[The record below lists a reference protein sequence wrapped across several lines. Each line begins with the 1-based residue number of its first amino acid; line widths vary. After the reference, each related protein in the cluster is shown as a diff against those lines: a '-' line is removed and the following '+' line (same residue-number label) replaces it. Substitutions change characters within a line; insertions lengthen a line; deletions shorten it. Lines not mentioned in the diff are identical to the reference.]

1 MKTTTT
7 RQSKRNIAAL
17 LGMLLYFSCLS
28 AQTMQDTIIAHFN
41 LLEKIP
47 KEKLYLH
54 LDKPFYGAGEKIWF
68 KGYLVNAISHQDNS
82 QSNFIITEL
91 INRSDSI
98 VERRKI
104 RRDSLG
110 FHNAFT
116 LPATLP
122 AGDYYLR
129 GYSNWMLNDDPDFFY
144 SRNIKIGNSID
155 NTIVSNIE
163 YQQEDDTHYTAKIR
177 FTSNAQAAFENT
189 TIKFL
194 YIENGK
200 VKNKGKR
207 KTDENG
213 WISIALPDLKP
224 SATRRI
230 EVEFDD
236 PQYIYKRTFYL
247 PVFTNDFDVKFFPEG
262 GALLNIPH
270 QNVAFKVQGA
280 DGFSKE
286 IEGVLFNSKGDT
298 LTNFRSEHNGM
309 GIFTMN
315 PVSGDTYYIMAKVND
330 DSITKRF
337 DLPPIEPKGIAIAM
351 SHYKQEIRYEIQ
363 KTEATEWPQKL
374 FLIAQ
379 TRGKLSILQPVMPE
393 RTFGKMND
401 SLLTEGI
408 THFMLIDH
416 QGNVLSERLIFV
428 PDHKPNQWQITA
440 DKPTYGKREKVS
452 LQIEAK
458 DNNGNPVEGT
468 FSVSI
473 TDRKSIQPDSLAD
486 NILSNLLLTSDLK
499 GYVEDPAYYFL
510 NQDARTLRSIEYLM
524 MTHGWRRHKIENVL
538 RAPSLNI
545 TNYIEKGQTISGR
558 IRGFFGAN
566 VKKGPICVLAP
577 KYNIVATTET
587 DEKGEFIVNTSF
599 RDSTTFLVQAR
610 TKKGFAGV
618 DIEIDKPQY
627 PDPIHKAPYFNGA
640 ATFMEDYLMN
650 TREQYYMEGGMRVY
664 NLKEVTVTAKRERP
678 SSKSIYTSGI
688 NTYTVEEDRL
698 QGYGQ
703 TAFDAAS
710 RLPGVTITNGSEIH
724 IRNNSEQA
732 VIVIDDIVYEDASDI
747 LKDIQVSDMSSIS
760 LVRGTDAI
768 ILGPRA
774 SGGAVVIT
782 LKDPRSLPAKPAQGI
797 ITYTPLGYSE
807 SVEFYHPTYDTP
819 EKKNTGRS
827 DFRSTIYWNPELR
840 LDAEG
845 KATIEYYTPDSTA
858 PEDIIIEGV
867 DKNGKVCRIQQTINR

>member
-1 MKTTTT
+1 MKNTTTL
-7 RQSKRNIAAL
+7 QSKRSITVL
-17 LGMLLYFSCLS
+17 LGVLLYFSSLS
-28 AQTMQDTIIAHFN
+28 AQTMQDAIIANFS
-41 LLEKIP
+41 LMERIP

-68 KGYLVNAISHQDNS
+68 KGYLVNATTHQDNS

-98 VERRKI
+98 VERKKI

-129 GYSNWMLNDDPDFFY
+129 GYSNWMLNEDPDFFF

-155 NTIVSNIE
+155 NTIVSSIE
-163 YQQEDDTHYTAKIR
+163 YQQEDDTHYTAKIK
-177 FTSNAQAAFENT
+177 FTSNVQAVFENT
-189 TIKFL
+189 TIKYL
-194 YIENGK
+194 YLENGK
-200 VKNKGKR
+200 IKNKGKK

-213 WISIALPDLKP
+213 WISISLPDLKSP
-224 SATRRI
+224 AARRI

-236 PQYIYKRTFYL
+236 PQYIYKRTFHL

-262 GALLNIPH
+262 GALLSIPH
-270 QNVAFKVQGA
+270 QNVAFKAQGA

-286 IEGVLFNSKGDT
+286 VEGFLFNSKGDT

-315 PVSGDTYYIMAKVND
+315 PVNNETYYVTVRTN

-337 DLPPIEPKGIAIAM
+337 DLPAIEPKGISIAM

-374 FLIAQ
+374 FLLAH
-379 TRGKLSILQPVMPE
+379 TRGKLAILQPINPK

-401 SLLTEGI
+401 SLFTEGI
-408 THFMLIDH
+408 THFMLIDE
-416 QGNVLSERLIFV
+416 QGNALSERLIFV

-440 DKPTYGKREKVS
+440 DQPTYGKREKVS
-452 LQIEAK
+452 LQIAAK
-458 DNNGNPVEGT
+458 DNEGNPVEGT

-510 NQDARTLRSIEYLM
+510 NQDARTLRSIDYLM
-524 MTHGWRRHKIENVL
+524 MTHGWRRHKMENVL
-538 RAPSLNI
+538 RTPSLNF

-558 IRGFFGAN
+558 IMGFFGAN

-577 KYNIVATTET
+577 KYNIIATTET
-587 DEKGEFIVNTSF
+587 DEKGQFIVNTSF

-618 DIEIDKPQY
+618 DILMDPPQY
-627 PDPIHKAPYFNGA
+627 PVATHKAPYFNGA
-640 ATFMEDYLMN
+640 TTFMEDYLMN
-650 TREQYYMEGGMRVY
+650 TRDQYYMEGGMRVY

-678 SSKSIYTSGI
+678 SSKSIYTGGI

-710 RLPGVTITNGSEIH
+710 RLPSVTITNGSEIH
-724 IRNNSEQA
+724 IRNNSEPA
-732 VIVIDDIVYEDASDI
+732 IIVIDDIVYEDASDI

-760 LVRGTDAI
+760 LLRGADAV

-782 LKDPRSLPAKPAQGI
+782 LKDPRNLPARPAQGI

-819 EKKNTGRS
+819 EKKNAQRS
-827 DFRSTIYWNPELR
+827 DFRSTVYWNPELR

-867 DKNGKVCRIQQTINR
+867 DKNGKVCRILQTINK

>member
-1 MKTTTT
+1 MKNTTTL
-7 RQSKRNIAAL
+7 QSKRSITVL
-17 LGMLLYFSCLS
+17 LGVLLYFSSLS
-28 AQTMQDTIIAHFN
+28 AQTMQDTIIANFS
-41 LLEKIP
+41 LMERIP

-68 KGYLVNAISHQDNS
+68 KGYLVNAITHQDNA

-98 VERRKI
+98 VERKKI

-129 GYSNWMLNDDPDFFY
+129 GYSNWMLNEDPDFFF

-155 NTIVSNIE
+155 NTIVSSIE
-163 YQQEDDTHYTAKIR
+163 YQQEDDTHNTAKIK
-177 FTSNAQAAFENT
+177 FTSNVQAVFENT
-189 TIKFL
+189 TIKYL
-194 YIENGK
+194 YLENGK
-200 VKNKGKR
+200 IKNKGKK

-213 WISIALPDLKP
+213 WISISLPDLKSP
-224 SATRRI
+224 VARRI

-236 PQYIYKRTFYL
+236 PQYIYKRTFHL

-262 GALLNIPH
+262 GALINIPH
-270 QNVAFKVQGA
+270 QNVAFKAQGA

-286 IEGVLFNSKGDT
+286 IEGFLFNSKGDT

-315 PVSGDTYYIMAKVND
+315 PVNNETYYVTVRTN

-337 DLPPIEPKGIAIAM
+337 DLPAIEPKGISIAM

-374 FLIAQ
+374 FLLAH
-379 TRGKLSILQPVMPE
+379 TRGKLAILQPINPK

-401 SLLTEGI
+401 SLFTEGI
-408 THFMLIDH
+408 THFMLIDE
-416 QGNVLSERLIFV
+416 QGNALSERLIFV
-428 PDHKPNQWQITA
+428 PDHKPNQWQITT
-440 DKPTYGKREKVS
+440 DQPTYGKREKVS
-452 LQIEAK
+452 LQIAAK
-458 DNNGNPVEGT
+458 DSEGNPVEGT

-499 GYVEDPAYYFL
+499 GYVEDPAFYFL
-510 NQDARTLRSIEYLM
+510 NQDARTLRSIDYLM
-524 MTHGWRRHKIENVL
+524 MTHGWRRHKMENVL
-538 RAPSLNI
+538 RTPSLNF

-558 IRGFFGAN
+558 IMGFFGAN

-577 KYNIVATTET
+577 KYNIIATTET
-587 DEKGEFIVNTSF
+587 DEKGQFIVNTSF

-618 DIEIDKPQY
+618 DILMDPPQY
-627 PDPIHKAPYFNGA
+627 PVATHKAPYFNGA
-640 ATFMEDYLMN
+640 TTFMEDYLMN
-650 TREQYYMEGGMRVY
+650 TRDQYYMEGGMRVY

-678 SSKSIYTSGI
+678 SSKSIYTGGI

-710 RLPGVTITNGSEIH
+710 RLPSVTITNGSEIH
-724 IRNNSEQA
+724 IRNNSEPA
-732 VIVIDDIVYEDASDI
+732 IIVIDDIVYEDASDI

-760 LVRGTDAI
+760 LLRGADAV

-782 LKDPRSLPAKPAQGI
+782 LKDPRNLPARPAQGI

-819 EKKNTGRS
+819 EKKNAQRS
-827 DFRSTIYWNPELR
+827 DFRSTVYWNPELR

-867 DKNGKVCRIQQTINR
+867 DKNGKVCRILQTINK

>member
-1 MKTTTT
+1 MKNTTTL
-7 RQSKRNIAAL
+7 QSKRSITVL
-17 LGMLLYFSCLS
+17 LGVLLYFSSLS
-28 AQTMQDTIIAHFN
+28 AQTMQDTIIANFS
-41 LLEKIP
+41 LMERIP

-68 KGYLVNAISHQDNS
+68 KGYLVNAITHQDNA

-98 VERRKI
+98 VERKKI

-129 GYSNWMLNDDPDFFY
+129 GYSNWMLNEDPDFFF

-155 NTIVSNIE
+155 NTIVSSIE
-163 YQQEDDTHYTAKIR
+163 YQQEDDTHYTAKIK
-177 FTSNAQAAFENT
+177 FTSNVQAVFENT
-189 TIKFL
+189 TIKYL
-194 YIENGK
+194 YPENGK
-200 VKNKGKR
+200 IKNKGKK

-213 WISIALPDLKP
+213 WISISLPDLKSP
-224 SATRRI
+224 VARRI

-236 PQYIYKRTFYL
+236 PQYIYKRTFHL

-262 GALLNIPH
+262 GALINIPH
-270 QNVAFKVQGA
+270 QNVAFKAQGA

-286 IEGVLFNSKGDT
+286 IEGFLFNSKGDT

-315 PVSGDTYYIMAKVND
+315 PVNNETYYVTVRTN

-337 DLPPIEPKGIAIAM
+337 DLPAIEPKGISIAM

-374 FLIAQ
+374 FLLAH
-379 TRGKLSILQPVMPE
+379 TRGKLAILQPINPK

-401 SLLTEGI
+401 SLFTEGI
-408 THFMLIDH
+408 THFMLIDE
-416 QGNVLSERLIFV
+416 QGNALSERLIFV
-428 PDHKPNQWQITA
+428 PDHKPNQWQITT
-440 DKPTYGKREKVS
+440 DQPTYGKREKVS
-452 LQIEAK
+452 LQIAAK
-458 DNNGNPVEGT
+458 DSEGNPVEGT

-499 GYVEDPAYYFL
+499 GYVEDPAFYFL
-510 NQDARTLRSIEYLM
+510 NQDARTLRSIDYLM
-524 MTHGWRRHKIENVL
+524 MTHGWRRHKMENVL
-538 RAPSLNI
+538 RTPSLNF

-558 IRGFFGAN
+558 IMGFFGAN

-577 KYNIVATTET
+577 KYNIIATTET
-587 DEKGEFIVNTSF
+587 DEKGQFIVNTSF

-618 DIEIDKPQY
+618 DILMDPPQY
-627 PDPIHKAPYFNGA
+627 PVATHKAPYFNGA
-640 ATFMEDYLMN
+640 TTFMEDYLMN
-650 TREQYYMEGGMRVY
+650 TRDQYYMEGGMRVY

-678 SSKSIYTSGI
+678 SSKSIYTGGI

-710 RLPGVTITNGSEIH
+710 RLPSVTITNGSEIH
-724 IRNNSEQA
+724 IRNNSEPA
-732 VIVIDDIVYEDASDI
+732 IIVIDDIVYEDASDI

-760 LVRGTDAI
+760 LLRGADAV

-782 LKDPRSLPAKPAQGI
+782 LKDPRNLPARPAQGI

-819 EKKNTGRS
+819 EKKNAQRS
-827 DFRSTIYWNPELR
+827 DFRSTVYWNPELR

-867 DKNGKVCRIQQTINR
+867 DKNGKVCRILQTINK

>member
-1 MKTTTT
+1 MKNTTTL
-7 RQSKRNIAAL
+7 QSKRSITVL
-17 LGMLLYFSCLS
+17 LGVLLYFSSLS
-28 AQTMQDTIIAHFN
+28 AQTMQDTIIANFS
-41 LLEKIP
+41 LMERIP

-68 KGYLVNAISHQDNS
+68 KGYLVNAITHQDNA

-98 VERRKI
+98 VERKKI

-129 GYSNWMLNDDPDFFY
+129 GYSNWMLNEDPDFFF

-155 NTIVSNIE
+155 NTIVSSIE
-163 YQQEDDTHYTAKIR
+163 YQQEDDTHYTAKIK
-177 FTSNAQAAFENT
+177 FTSNVQAVFENT
-189 TIKFL
+189 TIKYL
-194 YIENGK
+194 YLENGK
-200 VKNKGKR
+200 IKNKGKK

-213 WISIALPDLKP
+213 WISISLPDLKSP
-224 SATRRI
+224 VARRI

-236 PQYIYKRTFYL
+236 PQYIYKRTFHL

-262 GALLNIPH
+262 GALINIPH
-270 QNVAFKVQGA
+270 QNVAFKAQGA

-286 IEGVLFNSKGDT
+286 IEGFLFNSKGDT

-315 PVSGDTYYIMAKVND
+315 PVNNETYYVTVRTN

-337 DLPPIEPKGIAIAM
+337 DLPAIEPKGISIAM

-374 FLIAQ
+374 FLLAH
-379 TRGKLSILQPVMPE
+379 TRGKLAILQPINPK

-401 SLLTEGI
+401 SLFTEGI
-408 THFMLIDH
+408 THFMLIDE
-416 QGNVLSERLIFV
+416 QGNALSERLIFV
-428 PDHKPNQWQITA
+428 PDHKPNQWQITT
-440 DKPTYGKREKVS
+440 DQPTYGKREKVS
-452 LQIEAK
+452 LQIAAK
-458 DNNGNPVEGT
+458 DSEGNPVEGT

-499 GYVEDPAYYFL
+499 GYVEDPAFYFL
-510 NQDARTLRSIEYLM
+510 NQDARTLRSIDYLM
-524 MTHGWRRHKIENVL
+524 MTHGWRRHKMENVL
-538 RAPSLNI
+538 RTPSLNF

-558 IRGFFGAN
+558 IMGFFGAN

-577 KYNIVATTET
+577 KYNIIATTET
-587 DEKGEFIVNTSF
+587 DEKGQFIVNTSF

-618 DIEIDKPQY
+618 DILMDPPQY
-627 PDPIHKAPYFNGA
+627 PVATHKAPYFNGA
-640 ATFMEDYLMN
+640 TTFMEDYLMN
-650 TREQYYMEGGMRVY
+650 TRDQYYMEGGMRVY

-678 SSKSIYTSGI
+678 SSKSIYTGGI

-710 RLPGVTITNGSEIH
+710 RLPSVTITNGSEIH
-724 IRNNSEQA
+724 IRNNSEPA
-732 VIVIDDIVYEDASDI
+732 IIVIDDIVYEDASDI

-760 LVRGTDAI
+760 LLRGADAV

-782 LKDPRSLPAKPAQGI
+782 LKDPRNLPARPALGI

-807 SVEFYHPTYDTP
+807 SVEFYHPTYDIP
-819 EKKNTGRS
+819 EKKNAQRS
-827 DFRSTIYWNPELR
+827 DFRSTVYWNPELR

-867 DKNGKVCRIQQTINR
+867 DKNGKVCRILQTINK

>member
-1 MKTTTT
+1 MKNTTTL
-7 RQSKRNIAAL
+7 QSKRSITVL
-17 LGMLLYFSCLS
+17 LGVLLYFSSLS
-28 AQTMQDTIIAHFN
+28 AQTMQDTIIANFS
-41 LLEKIP
+41 LMERIP

-68 KGYLVNAISHQDNS
+68 KGYLVNATTHQDNS

-98 VERRKI
+98 VERKKI

-129 GYSNWMLNDDPDFFY
+129 GYSNWMLNEDPDFFF

-155 NTIVSNIE
+155 NTIVSSIE
-163 YQQEDDTHYTAKIR
+163 YQQEDDTHYTAKIK
-177 FTSNAQAAFENT
+177 FTSNVQAVFENT
-189 TIKFL
+189 TIKYL
-194 YIENGK
+194 YLENGK
-200 VKNKGKR
+200 IKNKGKK

-213 WISIALPDLKP
+213 WISISLPDLKSP
-224 SATRRI
+224 AARRI

-262 GALLNIPH
+262 GALLSIPH
-270 QNVAFKVQGA
+270 QNVAFKAQGA

-286 IEGVLFNSKGDT
+286 VEGFLFNSKGDT

-315 PVSGDTYYIMAKVND
+315 PVDNETYYVTVRTN

-337 DLPPIEPKGIAIAM
+337 DLPAIEPKGISIAM

-374 FLIAQ
+374 FLLAH
-379 TRGKLSILQPVMPE
+379 TRGKLAILQPINPK

-401 SLLTEGI
+401 SLFTEGI
-408 THFMLIDH
+408 THFMLIDE
-416 QGNVLSERLIFV
+416 QGNALSERLIFV

-440 DKPTYGKREKVS
+440 DQPTYGKREKVS
-452 LQIEAK
+452 LQIAAK
-458 DNNGNPVEGT
+458 DNEGNPVEGT

-510 NQDARTLRSIEYLM
+510 NQDARTLRSIDYLM
-524 MTHGWRRHKIENVL
+524 MTHGWRRHKMENVL
-538 RAPSLNI
+538 RTPSLNF

-558 IRGFFGAN
+558 IMGFFGAN

-577 KYNIVATTET
+577 KYNIIATTET
-587 DEKGEFIVNTSF
+587 DEKGQFIVNTSF

-618 DIEIDKPQY
+618 DILMDPPQY
-627 PDPIHKAPYFNGA
+627 PVATHKAPYFNGA

-650 TREQYYMEGGMRVY
+650 TRDQYYMEGGMRVY

-678 SSKSIYTSGI
+678 SSKSIYTGGI

-710 RLPGVTITNGSEIH
+710 RLPSVTITNGSEIH
-724 IRNNSEQA
+724 IRNNSEPA
-732 VIVIDDIVYEDASDI
+732 IIVIDDIVYEDASDI

-760 LVRGTDAI
+760 LLRGADAV

-782 LKDPRSLPAKPAQGI
+782 LKDPRNLPARPAQGI

-819 EKKNTGRS
+819 EKKNAQRS
-827 DFRSTIYWNPELR
+827 DFRSTVYWNPELR

-867 DKNGKVCRIQQTINR
+867 DKNGKVCRILQTINK

>member
-1 MKTTTT
+1 MKNTTTL
-7 RQSKRNIAAL
+7 QSKRSITVL
-17 LGMLLYFSCLS
+17 LGVLLYFSSLS
-28 AQTMQDTIIAHFN
+28 AQTMQDTIIANFS
-41 LLEKIP
+41 LMERIP

-68 KGYLVNAISHQDNS
+68 KGYLVNAITHQDNA

-98 VERRKI
+98 VERKKI

-129 GYSNWMLNDDPDFFY
+129 GYSNWMLNEDPDFFF

-155 NTIVSNIE
+155 NTIVSSIE
-163 YQQEDDTHYTAKIR
+163 YQQEDDTHYTAKIK
-177 FTSNAQAAFENT
+177 FTSNVQAVFENT
-189 TIKFL
+189 TIKYL
-194 YIENGK
+194 YLENGK
-200 VKNKGKR
+200 IKNKGKK

-213 WISIALPDLKP
+213 WISISLPDLKSP
-224 SATRRI
+224 VARRI

-236 PQYIYKRTFYL
+236 PQYIYKRTFHL

-262 GALLNIPH
+262 GALINIPH
-270 QNVAFKVQGA
+270 QNVAFKAQGA

-286 IEGVLFNSKGDT
+286 IEGFLFNSKGDT

-315 PVSGDTYYIMAKVND
+315 PVNNETYYVTVRTN

-337 DLPPIEPKGIAIAM
+337 DLPAIEPKGISIAM

-374 FLIAQ
+374 FLLAH
-379 TRGKLSILQPVMPE
+379 TRGKLAILQPINPK

-401 SLLTEGI
+401 SLFTEGI
-408 THFMLIDH
+408 THFMLIDE
-416 QGNVLSERLIFV
+416 QGNALSERLIFV
-428 PDHKPNQWQITA
+428 PDHKPNQWQITT
-440 DKPTYGKREKVS
+440 DQPTYGKREKVS
-452 LQIEAK
+452 LQIAAK
-458 DNNGNPVEGT
+458 DSEGNPVEGT

-499 GYVEDPAYYFL
+499 GYVEDPAFYFL
-510 NQDARTLRSIEYLM
+510 NQDARTLRSIDYLM
-524 MTHGWRRHKIENVL
+524 MTHGWRRHKMENVL
-538 RAPSLNI
+538 RTPSLNF
-545 TNYIEKGQTISGR
+545 TNYIEKGQTISVR
-558 IRGFFGAN
+558 IMGFFGAN

-577 KYNIVATTET
+577 KYNIIATTET
-587 DEKGEFIVNTSF
+587 DEKGQFIVNTSF

-618 DIEIDKPQY
+618 DILMDPPQY
-627 PDPIHKAPYFNGA
+627 PVATHKAPYFNGA
-640 ATFMEDYLMN
+640 TTFMEDYLMN
-650 TREQYYMEGGMRVY
+650 TRDQYYMEGGMRVY

-678 SSKSIYTSGI
+678 SSKSIYTGGI

-710 RLPGVTITNGSEIH
+710 RLPSVTITNGSEIH
-724 IRNNSEQA
+724 IRNNSEPA
-732 VIVIDDIVYEDASDI
+732 IIVIDDIVYEDASDI

-760 LVRGTDAI
+760 LLRGADAV

-782 LKDPRSLPAKPAQGI
+782 LKDPRNLPARPAQGI

-819 EKKNTGRS
+819 EKKNAQRS
-827 DFRSTIYWNPELR
+827 DFRSTVYWNPELR

-867 DKNGKVCRIQQTINR
+867 DKNGKVCRILQTINK

>member
-1 MKTTTT
+1 MKNTTTL
-7 RQSKRNIAAL
+7 QSKRSITVL
-17 LGMLLYFSCLS
+17 LGVLLYFSSLS
-28 AQTMQDTIIAHFN
+28 AQTMQDTIIANFS
-41 LLEKIP
+41 LMERIP

-68 KGYLVNAISHQDNS
+68 KGYLVNATTHQDNS

-98 VERRKI
+98 VERKKI

-129 GYSNWMLNDDPDFFY
+129 GYSNWMLNEDPDFFF

-155 NTIVSNIE
+155 NTIVSSIE
-163 YQQEDDTHYTAKIR
+163 YQQEDDTHYTAKIK
-177 FTSNAQAAFENT
+177 FTSNVQAVFENT
-189 TIKFL
+189 TIKYL
-194 YIENGK
+194 YLENGK
-200 VKNKGKR
+200 IKNKGKK

-213 WISIALPDLKP
+213 WISISLPDLKSP
-224 SATRRI
+224 AARRI

-236 PQYIYKRTFYL
+236 PQYIYKRTFHL

-262 GALLNIPH
+262 GALLSIPH
-270 QNVAFKVQGA
+270 QNVAFKAQGA

-286 IEGVLFNSKGDT
+286 VEGFLFNSKGDT

-315 PVSGDTYYIMAKVND
+315 PVNNETYYVTVRTN

-337 DLPPIEPKGIAIAM
+337 DLPAIEPKGLSIAM

-374 FLIAQ
+374 FLLAH
-379 TRGKLSILQPVMPE
+379 TRGKLAILQPINPK

-401 SLLTEGI
+401 SLFTEGI
-408 THFMLIDH
+408 THFMLIDE
-416 QGNVLSERLIFV
+416 QGNALSERLIFV
-428 PDHKPNQWQITA
+428 PDHKPNQWQITT
-440 DKPTYGKREKVS
+440 DQPTYGKREKVS
-452 LQIEAK
+452 LQIAAK
-458 DNNGNPVEGT
+458 DSEGNPVEGT

-510 NQDARTLRSIEYLM
+510 NQDARTLRSIDYLM
-524 MTHGWRRHKIENVL
+524 MTHGWRRHKMENVL
-538 RAPSLNI
+538 RTPSLNF

-558 IRGFFGAN
+558 IMGFFGAN

-577 KYNIVATTET
+577 KYNIIATTET
-587 DEKGEFIVNTSF
+587 DEKGQFIVNTSF

-618 DIEIDKPQY
+618 DILMDPPQY
-627 PDPIHKAPYFNGA
+627 PVATHKAPYFNGA
-640 ATFMEDYLMN
+640 TTFMEDYLMN
-650 TREQYYMEGGMRVY
+650 TRDQYYMEGGMRVY
-664 NLKEVTVTAKRERP
+664 NLKEITVTAKRERP
-678 SSKSIYTSGI
+678 SSKSIYTGGI

-710 RLPGVTITNGSEIH
+710 RLPSVTITNGSEIH
-724 IRNNSEQA
+724 IRNNSEPA
-732 VIVIDDIVYEDASDI
+732 IIVIDDIVYEDASDI

-760 LVRGTDAI
+760 LLRGADAV

-782 LKDPRSLPAKPAQGI
+782 LKDPRNLPARPAQGI

-819 EKKNTGRS
+819 EKKNAQRS
-827 DFRSTIYWNPELR
+827 DFRSTVYWNPELR

-867 DKNGKVCRIQQTINR
+867 DKNGKVCRILQTINK

>member
-1 MKTTTT
+1 MKNTTTL
-7 RQSKRNIAAL
+7 QSKRSITVL
-17 LGMLLYFSCLS
+17 LGVLLYFSSLS
-28 AQTMQDTIIAHFN
+28 AQTMQDTIIANFS
-41 LLEKIP
+41 LMERIP

-68 KGYLVNAISHQDNS
+68 KGYLVNATTHQDNS

-98 VERRKI
+98 VERKKI

-129 GYSNWMLNDDPDFFY
+129 GYSNWMLNEDPDFFF

-155 NTIVSNIE
+155 NTIVSSIE
-163 YQQEDDTHYTAKIR
+163 YQQEDDTHYTAKIK
-177 FTSNAQAAFENT
+177 FTSNVQAVFENT
-189 TIKFL
+189 TIKYL
-194 YIENGK
+194 YLENGK
-200 VKNKGKR
+200 IKNKGKK

-213 WISIALPDLKP
+213 WISISLPDLKSP
-224 SATRRI
+224 AARRI

-236 PQYIYKRTFYL
+236 PQYIYKRTFHL

-262 GALLNIPH
+262 GALLSIPH
-270 QNVAFKVQGA
+270 QNVAFKAQGA

-286 IEGVLFNSKGDT
+286 VEGFLFNSKGDT

-315 PVSGDTYYIMAKVND
+315 PVNNETYYVTVRTN

-337 DLPPIEPKGIAIAM
+337 DLPAIEPKGISIAM

-374 FLIAQ
+374 FLLAH
-379 TRGKLSILQPVMPE
+379 TRGKLAILQPINPK

-401 SLLTEGI
+401 SLFTEGI
-408 THFMLIDH
+408 THFMLIDE
-416 QGNVLSERLIFV
+416 QGNALSERLIFV

-440 DKPTYGKREKVS
+440 DQPTYGKREKVS
-452 LQIEAK
+452 LQIAAK
-458 DNNGNPVEGT
+458 DNEGNPVEGT

-510 NQDARTLRSIEYLM
+510 NQDARTLRSIDYLM
-524 MTHGWRRHKIENVL
+524 MTHGWRRHKMENVL
-538 RAPSLNI
+538 RTPSLNF

-558 IRGFFGAN
+558 IMGFFGAN

-577 KYNIVATTET
+577 KYNIIATTET
-587 DEKGEFIVNTSF
+587 DEKGQFIVNTSF

-618 DIEIDKPQY
+618 DILMDPPQY
-627 PDPIHKAPYFNGA
+627 PVATHKAPYFNGA
-640 ATFMEDYLMN
+640 TTFMEDYLMN
-650 TREQYYMEGGMRVY
+650 TRDQYYMKGGMRVY

-678 SSKSIYTSGI
+678 SSKSIYTGGI

-710 RLPGVTITNGSEIH
+710 RLPSVTITNGSEIH
-724 IRNNSEQA
+724 IRNNSEPA
-732 VIVIDDIVYEDASDI
+732 IIVIDDIVYEDASDI

-760 LVRGTDAI
+760 LLRGADAV

-782 LKDPRSLPAKPAQGI
+782 LKDPRNLPARPAQGI

-819 EKKNTGRS
+819 EKKNAQRS
-827 DFRSTIYWNPELR
+827 DFRSTVYWNPELR

-867 DKNGKVCRIQQTINR
+867 DKNGKVCRILQTINK

>member
-1 MKTTTT
+1 ME
-7 RQSKRNIAAL
+7 R
-17 LGMLLYFSCLS
+17 
-28 AQTMQDTIIAHFN
+28 
-41 LLEKIP
+41 IP

-68 KGYLVNAISHQDNS
+68 KGYLVNAITHQNNA

-98 VERRKI
+98 VERKKI

-129 GYSNWMLNDDPDFFY
+129 GYSNWMLNEDPDFFF

-155 NTIVSNIE
+155 NTIVSSIE
-163 YQQEDDTHYTAKIR
+163 YQQEDDTHYTAKIK
-177 FTSNAQAAFENT
+177 FTSNVQAVFENT
-189 TIKFL
+189 TIKYL
-194 YIENGK
+194 YLENGK
-200 VKNKGKR
+200 IKNKGKK

-213 WISIALPDLKP
+213 WISISLPDLKSP
-224 SATRRI
+224 VARRI

-236 PQYIYKRTFYL
+236 PQYIYKRTFHL
-247 PVFTNDFDVKFFPEG
+247 PMFTNDFDVKFFPEG
-262 GALLNIPH
+262 GALINIPH
-270 QNVAFKVQGA
+270 QNVAFKAQGA

-286 IEGVLFNSKGDT
+286 IEGFLFNSKGDT

-315 PVSGDTYYIMAKVND
+315 PVNNETYYVTVRTN

-337 DLPPIEPKGIAIAM
+337 DLPAIEPKGISIAM

-374 FLIAQ
+374 FLLAH
-379 TRGKLSILQPVMPE
+379 TRGKLAILQPINPK

-401 SLLTEGI
+401 SLFTEGI
-408 THFMLIDH
+408 THFMLIDE
-416 QGNVLSERLIFV
+416 QGNALSERLIFV
-428 PDHKPNQWQITA
+428 PDHKPNQWQITT
-440 DKPTYGKREKVS
+440 DQPTYGKREKVS
-452 LQIEAK
+452 LQIAAK
-458 DNNGNPVEGT
+458 DSEGNPVEGT

-499 GYVEDPAYYFL
+499 GYVEDPAFYFL
-510 NQDARTLRSIEYLM
+510 NQDARTLRSIDYLM
-524 MTHGWRRHKIENVL
+524 MTHGWRRHKMENVL
-538 RAPSLNI
+538 RTPSLNF

-558 IRGFFGAN
+558 IMGFFGAN

-577 KYNIVATTET
+577 KYNIIATTET
-587 DEKGEFIVNTSF
+587 DEKGQFIVNTSF

-618 DIEIDKPQY
+618 DILMDPPQY
-627 PDPIHKAPYFNGA
+627 PVATHKAPYFNGA
-640 ATFMEDYLMN
+640 TTFMEDYLMN
-650 TREQYYMEGGMRVY
+650 TRDQYYMEGGMRVY

-678 SSKSIYTSGI
+678 SSKSIYTGGI

-710 RLPGVTITNGSEIH
+710 RLPSVTITNGSEIH
-724 IRNNSEQA
+724 IRNNSEPA
-732 VIVIDDIVYEDASDI
+732 IIVIDDIVYEDASDI

-760 LVRGTDAI
+760 LLRGADAV

-782 LKDPRSLPAKPAQGI
+782 LKDPRNLPARPAQGI

-819 EKKNTGRS
+819 EKKNAQRS
-827 DFRSTIYWNPELR
+827 DFRSTVYWNPELR

-867 DKNGKVCRIQQTINR
+867 DKNGKVCRILQTINK

>member
-1 MKTTTT
+1 MKNTTTL
-7 RQSKRNIAAL
+7 QSKRSITVL
-17 LGMLLYFSCLS
+17 LGVLLYFSSLS
-28 AQTMQDTIIAHFN
+28 AQTMQDTIIANFS
-41 LLEKIP
+41 LMERIP

-68 KGYLVNAISHQDNS
+68 KGYLVNAITHQDNA

-98 VERRKI
+98 VERKKI

-116 LPATLP
+116 LPDTLP

-129 GYSNWMLNDDPDFFY
+129 GYSNWMLNEDPDFFF

-155 NTIVSNIE
+155 NTIVSSIE
-163 YQQEDDTHYTAKIR
+163 YQQEDDTHYTAKIK
-177 FTSNAQAAFENT
+177 FTSNVQAVFENT
-189 TIKFL
+189 TIKYL
-194 YIENGK
+194 YLENGK
-200 VKNKGKR
+200 IKNKGKK

-213 WISIALPDLKP
+213 WISISLPDLKSP
-224 SATRRI
+224 VARRI

-236 PQYIYKRTFYL
+236 PQYIYKRTFHL

-262 GALLNIPH
+262 GALINIPH
-270 QNVAFKVQGA
+270 QNVAFKAQGA

-286 IEGVLFNSKGDT
+286 IEGFLFNSKGDT

-315 PVSGDTYYIMAKVND
+315 PVNNETYYVTVRTN

-337 DLPPIEPKGIAIAM
+337 DLPAIEPKGISIAM

-374 FLIAQ
+374 FLLAH
-379 TRGKLSILQPVMPE
+379 TRGKLAILQPINPK

-401 SLLTEGI
+401 SLFTEGI
-408 THFMLIDH
+408 THFMLIDE
-416 QGNVLSERLIFV
+416 QGNALSERLIFV
-428 PDHKPNQWQITA
+428 PDHKPNQWQITT
-440 DKPTYGKREKVS
+440 DQPTYGKREKVS
-452 LQIEAK
+452 LQIAAK
-458 DNNGNPVEGT
+458 DSEGNPVEGT

-499 GYVEDPAYYFL
+499 GYVEDPAFYFL
-510 NQDARTLRSIEYLM
+510 NQDARTLRSIDYLM
-524 MTHGWRRHKIENVL
+524 MTHGWRRHKMENVL
-538 RAPSLNI
+538 RTPSLNF

-558 IRGFFGAN
+558 IMGFFGAN

-577 KYNIVATTET
+577 KYNIIATTET
-587 DEKGEFIVNTSF
+587 DEKGQFIVNTSF

-618 DIEIDKPQY
+618 DILMDPPQY
-627 PDPIHKAPYFNGA
+627 PVATHKAPYFNGA
-640 ATFMEDYLMN
+640 TTFMEDYLMN
-650 TREQYYMEGGMRVY
+650 TRDQYYMEGGMRVY

-678 SSKSIYTSGI
+678 SSKSIYTGGI

-710 RLPGVTITNGSEIH
+710 RLPSVTITNGSEIH
-724 IRNNSEQA
+724 IRNNSEPA
-732 VIVIDDIVYEDASDI
+732 IIVIDDIVYEDASDI

-760 LVRGTDAI
+760 LLRGADAV

-782 LKDPRSLPAKPAQGI
+782 LKDPRNLPARPAQGI

-819 EKKNTGRS
+819 EKKNAQRS
-827 DFRSTIYWNPELR
+827 DFRSTVYWNPELR

-867 DKNGKVCRIQQTINR
+867 NKNGKVCRILQTINK

>member
-1 MKTTTT
+1 MKNTTTL
-7 RQSKRNIAAL
+7 QSKRSITVL
-17 LGMLLYFSCLS
+17 LGVLLYFSSLS
-28 AQTMQDTIIAHFN
+28 AQTMQDTIIANFS
-41 LLEKIP
+41 LMERIP

-68 KGYLVNAISHQDNS
+68 KGYLVNAITHQNNA

-98 VERRKI
+98 VERKKI

-129 GYSNWMLNDDPDFFY
+129 GYSNWMLNEDPDFFF

-155 NTIVSNIE
+155 NTIVSSIE
-163 YQQEDDTHYTAKIR
+163 YQQEDDTHYTAKIK
-177 FTSNAQAAFENT
+177 FTSNVQAVFENT
-189 TIKFL
+189 TIKYL
-194 YIENGK
+194 YLENGK
-200 VKNKGKR
+200 IKNKGKK

-213 WISIALPDLKP
+213 WISISLPDLKSP
-224 SATRRI
+224 VARRI

-236 PQYIYKRTFYL
+236 PQYIYKRTFHL

-262 GALLNIPH
+262 GALINIPH
-270 QNVAFKVQGA
+270 QNVAFKAQGA

-286 IEGVLFNSKGDT
+286 IEGFLFNSKGDT

-315 PVSGDTYYIMAKVND
+315 PVNNETYYVTVRTN

-337 DLPPIEPKGIAIAM
+337 DLPAIEPKGISIAM

-374 FLIAQ
+374 FLLAH
-379 TRGKLSILQPVMPE
+379 TRGKLAILQPINPK

-401 SLLTEGI
+401 SLFTEGI
-408 THFMLIDH
+408 THFMLIDE
-416 QGNVLSERLIFV
+416 QGNALSERLIFV

-440 DKPTYGKREKVS
+440 DQPTYGKREKVS
-452 LQIEAK
+452 LQIAAK
-458 DNNGNPVEGT
+458 DNEGNPVEGT

-510 NQDARTLRSIEYLM
+510 NQDARTLRSIDYLM
-524 MTHGWRRHKIENVL
+524 MTHGWRRHKMENVL
-538 RAPSLNI
+538 RTPSLNF

-558 IRGFFGAN
+558 IMGFFGAN

-577 KYNIVATTET
+577 KYNIIATTET
-587 DEKGEFIVNTSF
+587 DEKGQFIVNTSF

-618 DIEIDKPQY
+618 DILMDPPQY
-627 PDPIHKAPYFNGA
+627 PVATHKAPYFNGA

-650 TREQYYMEGGMRVY
+650 TRDQYYMEGGMRVY

-678 SSKSIYTSGI
+678 SSKSIYTGGI

-710 RLPGVTITNGSEIH
+710 RLPSVTITNGSEIH
-724 IRNNSEQA
+724 IRNNSEPA
-732 VIVIDDIVYEDASDI
+732 IIVIDDIVYEDASDI

-760 LVRGTDAI
+760 LLRGADAV

-782 LKDPRSLPAKPAQGI
+782 LKDPRNLPARPAQGI

-819 EKKNTGRS
+819 EKKNAQRS
-827 DFRSTIYWNPELR
+827 DFRSTVYWNPELR

-867 DKNGKVCRIQQTINR
+867 DKNGKVCRILQTINK

>member
-1 MKTTTT
+1 MKNTTTL
-7 RQSKRNIAAL
+7 QSKRSITVL
-17 LGMLLYFSCLS
+17 LGVLLYFSSLS
-28 AQTMQDTIIAHFN
+28 AQTMQDTIIANFS
-41 LLEKIP
+41 LMERIP

-68 KGYLVNAISHQDNS
+68 KGYLVNAITHQDNA

-98 VERRKI
+98 VERKKI

-129 GYSNWMLNDDPDFFY
+129 GYSNWMLNEDPDFFF

-155 NTIVSNIE
+155 NTIVSSIE
-163 YQQEDDTHYTAKIR
+163 YQQEDDTHYTAKIK
-177 FTSNAQAAFENT
+177 FTSNVQAVFENT
-189 TIKFL
+189 TIKYL
-194 YIENGK
+194 YLENGK
-200 VKNKGKR
+200 IKNKGKK

-213 WISIALPDLKP
+213 WISISLPDLKSP
-224 SATRRI
+224 VARRI

-236 PQYIYKRTFYL
+236 PQYIYKRTFHL

-262 GALLNIPH
+262 GALINIPH
-270 QNVAFKVQGA
+270 QNVAFKAQGA

-286 IEGVLFNSKGDT
+286 IEGFLFNSKGDT

-315 PVSGDTYYIMAKVND
+315 PVDNETYYVTARTN

-337 DLPPIEPKGIAIAM
+337 DLPAIEPKGISIAM

-374 FLIAQ
+374 FLLAH
-379 TRGKLSILQPVMPE
+379 TRGKLAILQPINPK

-401 SLLTEGI
+401 SLFTEGI
-408 THFMLIDH
+408 THFMLIDE
-416 QGNVLSERLIFV
+416 QGNALSERLIFV
-428 PDHKPNQWQITA
+428 PDHKPNQWQITT
-440 DKPTYGKREKVS
+440 DQPTYGKREKVS
-452 LQIEAK
+452 LQIAAK
-458 DNNGNPVEGT
+458 DSEGNPVEGT

-499 GYVEDPAYYFL
+499 GYVEDPAFYFL
-510 NQDARTLRSIEYLM
+510 NQDARTLRSIDYLM
-524 MTHGWRRHKIENVL
+524 MTHGWRRHKMENVL
-538 RAPSLNI
+538 RTPSLNF

-558 IRGFFGAN
+558 IMGFFGAN

-577 KYNIVATTET
+577 KYNIIATTET
-587 DEKGEFIVNTSF
+587 DEKGQFIVNTSF

-618 DIEIDKPQY
+618 DILMDPPQY
-627 PDPIHKAPYFNGA
+627 PVATHKAPYFNGA
-640 ATFMEDYLMN
+640 TTFMEDYLMN
-650 TREQYYMEGGMRVY
+650 TRDQYYMEGGMRVY

-678 SSKSIYTSGI
+678 SSKSIYTGGI

-710 RLPGVTITNGSEIH
+710 RLPSVTITNGSEIH
-724 IRNNSEQA
+724 IRNNSEPA
-732 VIVIDDIVYEDASDI
+732 IIVIDDIVYEDASDI

-760 LVRGTDAI
+760 LLRGADAV

-782 LKDPRSLPAKPAQGI
+782 LKDPRNLPARPAQGI

-819 EKKNTGRS
+819 EKKNAQRS
-827 DFRSTIYWNPELR
+827 DFRSTVYWNPELR

-867 DKNGKVCRIQQTINR
+867 DKNGKVCRILQTINK

>member
-1 MKTTTT
+1 MKNTTTL
-7 RQSKRNIAAL
+7 QSKRSITVL
-17 LGMLLYFSCLS
+17 LGVLLYFSSLS
-28 AQTMQDTIIAHFN
+28 AQTMQDTIIANFS
-41 LLEKIP
+41 LMERIP

-68 KGYLVNAISHQDNS
+68 KGYLVNATTHQDNS

-98 VERRKI
+98 VERKKI

-129 GYSNWMLNDDPDFFY
+129 GYSNWMLNEDPDFFF

-155 NTIVSNIE
+155 NTIVSSIE
-163 YQQEDDTHYTAKIR
+163 YQQEDDTHYTAKIK
-177 FTSNAQAAFENT
+177 FTSNVQAVFENT
-189 TIKFL
+189 TIKYL
-194 YIENGK
+194 YLENGK
-200 VKNKGKR
+200 IKNKGKK

-213 WISIALPDLKP
+213 WISISLPDLKSP
-224 SATRRI
+224 VARRI

-236 PQYIYKRTFYL
+236 PQYIYKRTFHL

-262 GALLNIPH
+262 GALINIPH
-270 QNVAFKVQGA
+270 QNVAFKAQGA

-286 IEGVLFNSKGDT
+286 IEGFLFNSKGDT

-315 PVSGDTYYIMAKVND
+315 PVNNETYYVTVRTN

-337 DLPPIEPKGIAIAM
+337 DLPAIEPKGISIAM

-374 FLIAQ
+374 FLLAH
-379 TRGKLSILQPVMPE
+379 TRGKLAILQPINPK

-401 SLLTEGI
+401 SLFTEGI
-408 THFMLIDH
+408 THFMLIDE
-416 QGNVLSERLIFV
+416 QGNALSERLIFV

-440 DKPTYGKREKVS
+440 DQPTYGKREKVS
-452 LQIEAK
+452 LQIAAK
-458 DNNGNPVEGT
+458 DSEGNPVEGT

-499 GYVEDPAYYFL
+499 GYVEDPAFYFL
-510 NQDARTLRSIEYLM
+510 NQDARTLRSIDYLM
-524 MTHGWRRHKIENVL
+524 MTHGWRRHKMENVL
-538 RAPSLNI
+538 RTPSLNF

-558 IRGFFGAN
+558 IMGFFGAN

-577 KYNIVATTET
+577 KYNIIATTET
-587 DEKGEFIVNTSF
+587 DEKGQFIVNTSF

-618 DIEIDKPQY
+618 DILMDPPQY
-627 PDPIHKAPYFNGA
+627 PVATHKAPYFNGA
-640 ATFMEDYLMN
+640 TTFMEDYLMN
-650 TREQYYMEGGMRVY
+650 TRDQYYMEGGMRVY

-678 SSKSIYTSGI
+678 SSKSIYTGGI

-710 RLPGVTITNGSEIH
+710 RLPSVTITNGSEIH
-724 IRNNSEQA
+724 IRNNSEPA
-732 VIVIDDIVYEDASDI
+732 IIVIDDIVYEDASDI

-760 LVRGTDAI
+760 LLRGADAV

-782 LKDPRSLPAKPAQGI
+782 LKDPRNLPARPAQGI

-819 EKKNTGRS
+819 EKKNAQRS
-827 DFRSTIYWNPELR
+827 DFRSTVYWNPELR

-867 DKNGKVCRIQQTINR
+867 DKNGKVCRILQTINK

>member
-1 MKTTTT
+1 MKNTTTP
-7 RQSKRNIAAL
+7 QSKRSITVL
-17 LGMLLYFSCLS
+17 LGVLLYFSSLS
-28 AQTMQDTIIAHFN
+28 AQTMQDTIIANFS
-41 LLEKIP
+41 LMERIP

-68 KGYLVNAISHQDNS
+68 KGYLVNATTHQDNS

-98 VERRKI
+98 VERKKI

-129 GYSNWMLNDDPDFFY
+129 GYSNWMLNEDPDFFF

-155 NTIVSNIE
+155 NTIVSSIE
-163 YQQEDDTHYTAKIR
+163 YQQEDDTHYTAKIK
-177 FTSNAQAAFENT
+177 FTSNVQAVFENT
-189 TIKFL
+189 TIKYL
-194 YIENGK
+194 YLENGK
-200 VKNKGKR
+200 IKNKGKK

-213 WISIALPDLKP
+213 WISISLPDLKSP
-224 SATRRI
+224 AARRI

-236 PQYIYKRTFYL
+236 PQYIYKRTFHL

-262 GALLNIPH
+262 GALLSIPH
-270 QNVAFKVQGA
+270 QNVAFKAQGA

-286 IEGVLFNSKGDT
+286 VEGFLFNSKGDT

-315 PVSGDTYYIMAKVND
+315 PVNNETYYVTVRTN

-337 DLPPIEPKGIAIAM
+337 DLPAIEPKGISIAM

-374 FLIAQ
+374 FLLAH
-379 TRGKLSILQPVMPE
+379 TRGKLAILQPINPK

-401 SLLTEGI
+401 SLFTEGI
-408 THFMLIDH
+408 THFMLIDE
-416 QGNVLSERLIFV
+416 QGNALSERLIFV

-440 DKPTYGKREKVS
+440 DQPTYGKREKVS
-452 LQIEAK
+452 LQIAAK
-458 DNNGNPVEGT
+458 DNEGNPVEGT

-510 NQDARTLRSIEYLM
+510 NQDARTLRSIDYLM
-524 MTHGWRRHKIENVL
+524 MTHGWRRHKMENVL
-538 RAPSLNI
+538 RTPSLNF

-558 IRGFFGAN
+558 IMGFFGAN

-577 KYNIVATTET
+577 KYNIIATTET
-587 DEKGEFIVNTSF
+587 DEKGQFIVNTSF

-618 DIEIDKPQY
+618 DILMDPPQY
-627 PDPIHKAPYFNGA
+627 PVATHKAPYFNGA
-640 ATFMEDYLMN
+640 TTFMEDYLMN
-650 TREQYYMEGGMRVY
+650 TRDQYYMEGGMRVY

-678 SSKSIYTSGI
+678 SSKSIYTGGI

-710 RLPGVTITNGSEIH
+710 RLPSVTITNGSEIH
-724 IRNNSEQA
+724 IRNNSEPA
-732 VIVIDDIVYEDASDI
+732 IIVIDDIVYEDASDI

-760 LVRGTDAI
+760 LLRGADAV

-782 LKDPRSLPAKPAQGI
+782 LKDPRNLPARPAQGI

-819 EKKNTGRS
+819 EKKNAQRS
-827 DFRSTIYWNPELR
+827 DFRSTVYWNPELR

-867 DKNGKVCRIQQTINR
+867 DKNGKVCRILQTINK

>member
-1 MKTTTT
+1 MKNTTTL
-7 RQSKRNIAAL
+7 QSKRSITVL
-17 LGMLLYFSCLS
+17 LGVLLYFSSLS
-28 AQTMQDTIIAHFN
+28 AQTMQDTIIANFS
-41 LLEKIP
+41 LMERIP

-68 KGYLVNAISHQDNS
+68 KGYLVNATTHQDNS

-98 VERRKI
+98 VERKKI

-129 GYSNWMLNDDPDFFY
+129 GYSNWMLNEDPDFFF

-155 NTIVSNIE
+155 NTIVSSIE
-163 YQQEDDTHYTAKIR
+163 YQQEDDTHYTAKIK
-177 FTSNAQAAFENT
+177 FTSNVQAVFENT
-189 TIKFL
+189 TIKYL
-194 YIENGK
+194 YLENGK
-200 VKNKGKR
+200 IKNKGKK

-213 WISIALPDLKP
+213 WISISLPDLKSP
-224 SATRRI
+224 AARRI

-236 PQYIYKRTFYL
+236 PQYIYKRTFHL

-262 GALLNIPH
+262 GALLSIPH
-270 QNVAFKVQGA
+270 QNVAFKAQGA

-286 IEGVLFNSKGDT
+286 VEGFLFNSKGDT

-315 PVSGDTYYIMAKVND
+315 PVNNETYYVTVRTN

-337 DLPPIEPKGIAIAM
+337 DLPAIEPKGISIAM

-374 FLIAQ
+374 FLLAH
-379 TRGKLSILQPVMPE
+379 TRGKLAILQPINPK

-401 SLLTEGI
+401 SLFTEGI
-408 THFMLIDH
+408 THFMLIDE
-416 QGNVLSERLIFV
+416 QGNALSERLIFV

-440 DKPTYGKREKVS
+440 DQPTYGKREKVS
-452 LQIEAK
+452 LQIAAK
-458 DNNGNPVEGT
+458 DNEGNPVEGT

-510 NQDARTLRSIEYLM
+510 NQDARTLRSIDYLM
-524 MTHGWRRHKIENVL
+524 MTHGWRRHKMENVL
-538 RAPSLNI
+538 RTPSLNF

-558 IRGFFGAN
+558 IMGFFGAN

-577 KYNIVATTET
+577 KYNIIATTET
-587 DEKGEFIVNTSF
+587 DEKGKFIVNTSF

-618 DIEIDKPQY
+618 DILMDPPQY
-627 PDPIHKAPYFNGA
+627 PVATHKAPYLNGA

-650 TREQYYMEGGMRVY
+650 TRDQYYMEGGMRVY

-678 SSKSIYTSGI
+678 SSKSIYTGGI

-710 RLPGVTITNGSEIH
+710 RLPSVTITNGSEIH
-724 IRNNSEQA
+724 IRNNSEPA
-732 VIVIDDIVYEDASDI
+732 IIVIDDIVYEDASDI

-760 LVRGTDAI
+760 LLRGADAV

-782 LKDPRSLPAKPAQGI
+782 LKDPRNLPARPAQGI

-807 SVEFYHPTYDTP
+807 SVEFYHPTYEIP
-819 EKKNTGRS
+819 EKKNAQRS
-827 DFRSTIYWNPELR
+827 DFRSTVYWNPELR
-840 LDAEG
+840 LNAEG

-867 DKNGKVCRIQQTINR
+867 DKNGKVCRILQTINK

>member
-1 MKTTTT
+1 MKNTTTL
-7 RQSKRNIAAL
+7 QSKRSITVL
-17 LGMLLYFSCLS
+17 LGVLLYFSSLS
-28 AQTMQDTIIAHFN
+28 AQTMQDTIIANFS
-41 LLEKIP
+41 LMERIP

-68 KGYLVNAISHQDNS
+68 KGYLVNAITHQDNA

-98 VERRKI
+98 VERKKI

-129 GYSNWMLNDDPDFFY
+129 GHSNWMLNEDPDFFF

-155 NTIVSNIE
+155 NTIVSSIE
-163 YQQEDDTHYTAKIR
+163 YQQEDDTHYTAKIK
-177 FTSNAQAAFENT
+177 FTSNVQAVFENT
-189 TIKFL
+189 TIKYL
-194 YIENGK
+194 YLENGK
-200 VKNKGKR
+200 IKNKGKK

-213 WISIALPDLKP
+213 WISISLPDLKSP
-224 SATRRI
+224 VARRI

-236 PQYIYKRTFYL
+236 PQYIYKRTFHL

-262 GALLNIPH
+262 GALINIPH
-270 QNVAFKVQGA
+270 QNVAFKAQGA

-286 IEGVLFNSKGDT
+286 IEGFLFNSKGDT

-315 PVSGDTYYIMAKVND
+315 PVNNETYYVTVRTN

-337 DLPPIEPKGIAIAM
+337 DLPAIEPKGISIAM

-374 FLIAQ
+374 FLLAH
-379 TRGKLSILQPVMPE
+379 TRGKLAILQPINPK

-401 SLLTEGI
+401 SLFTEGI
-408 THFMLIDH
+408 THFMLIDE
-416 QGNVLSERLIFV
+416 QGNALSERLIFV
-428 PDHKPNQWQITA
+428 PDHKPNQWQITT
-440 DKPTYGKREKVS
+440 DQPTYGKREKVS
-452 LQIEAK
+452 LQIAAK
-458 DNNGNPVEGT
+458 DSEGNPVEGT

-499 GYVEDPAYYFL
+499 GYVEDPAFYFL
-510 NQDARTLRSIEYLM
+510 NQDARTLRSIDYLM
-524 MTHGWRRHKIENVL
+524 MTHGWRRHKMENVL
-538 RAPSLNI
+538 RTPSLNF

-558 IRGFFGAN
+558 IMGFFGAN

-577 KYNIVATTET
+577 KYNIIATTET
-587 DEKGEFIVNTSF
+587 DEKGQFIVNTSF

-618 DIEIDKPQY
+618 DILMDPPQY
-627 PDPIHKAPYFNGA
+627 PVATHKAPYFNGA
-640 ATFMEDYLMN
+640 TTFMEDYLMN
-650 TREQYYMEGGMRVY
+650 TRDQYYMEGGMRVY

-678 SSKSIYTSGI
+678 SSKSIYTGGI

-710 RLPGVTITNGSEIH
+710 RLPSVTITNGSEIH
-724 IRNNSEQA
+724 IRNNSEPA
-732 VIVIDDIVYEDASDI
+732 IIVIDDIVYEDASDI

-760 LVRGTDAI
+760 LLRGADAV

-782 LKDPRSLPAKPAQGI
+782 LKDPRNLPARPAQGI

-819 EKKNTGRS
+819 EKKNAQRS
-827 DFRSTIYWNPELR
+827 DFRSTVYWNPELR

-867 DKNGKVCRIQQTINR
+867 DKNGKVCRILQTINK

>member
-1 MKTTTT
+1 MKNTTTL
-7 RQSKRNIAAL
+7 QSKRSITVL
-17 LGMLLYFSCLS
+17 LGVLLYFSSLS
-28 AQTMQDTIIAHFN
+28 AQTMQDTIIANFS
-41 LLEKIP
+41 LMERIP

-68 KGYLVNAISHQDNS
+68 KGYLVNAITHQNNA

-98 VERRKI
+98 VERKKI

-129 GYSNWMLNDDPDFFY
+129 GYSNWMLNEDPDFFF

-155 NTIVSNIE
+155 NTIVSSIE
-163 YQQEDDTHYTAKIR
+163 YQQEDDTHYTAKIK
-177 FTSNAQAAFENT
+177 FTSNVQAVFENT
-189 TIKFL
+189 TIKYL
-194 YIENGK
+194 YLENGK
-200 VKNKGKR
+200 IKNKGKK

-213 WISIALPDLKP
+213 WISISLPDLKSP
-224 SATRRI
+224 VARRI

-236 PQYIYKRTFYL
+236 PQYIYKRTFHL

-262 GALLNIPH
+262 GALINIPH
-270 QNVAFKVQGA
+270 QNVAFKAQGA

-286 IEGVLFNSKGDT
+286 IEGFLFNSKGDT

-315 PVSGDTYYIMAKVND
+315 PVNNETYYVTVRTN

-337 DLPPIEPKGIAIAM
+337 DLPAIEPKGISIAM

-374 FLIAQ
+374 FLLAH
-379 TRGKLSILQPVMPE
+379 TRGKLAILQPINPK

-401 SLLTEGI
+401 SLFTEGI
-408 THFMLIDH
+408 THFMLIDE
-416 QGNVLSERLIFV
+416 QGNALSERLIFV
-428 PDHKPNQWQITA
+428 PDHKPNQWQITT
-440 DKPTYGKREKVS
+440 DQPTYGKREKVS
-452 LQIEAK
+452 LQIAAK
-458 DNNGNPVEGT
+458 DSEGNPVEGT

-499 GYVEDPAYYFL
+499 GYVEDPAFYFL
-510 NQDARTLRSIEYLM
+510 NQDARTLRSIDYLM
-524 MTHGWRRHKIENVL
+524 MTHGWRRHKMENVL
-538 RAPSLNI
+538 RTPSLNF

-558 IRGFFGAN
+558 IMGFFGAN

-577 KYNIVATTET
+577 KYNIIATTET
-587 DEKGEFIVNTSF
+587 DEKGQFIVNTSF

-618 DIEIDKPQY
+618 DILMDPPQY
-627 PDPIHKAPYFNGA
+627 PVATHKAPYFNGA
-640 ATFMEDYLMN
+640 TTFMEDYLMN
-650 TREQYYMEGGMRVY
+650 TRDQYYMEGGMRVY

-678 SSKSIYTSGI
+678 SSKSIYTGGI

-710 RLPGVTITNGSEIH
+710 RLPSVTITNGSEIH
-724 IRNNSEQA
+724 IRNNSEPA
-732 VIVIDDIVYEDASDI
+732 IIVIDDIVYEDASDI

-760 LVRGTDAI
+760 LLRGADAV

-782 LKDPRSLPAKPAQGI
+782 LKDPRNLPARPAQGI

-819 EKKNTGRS
+819 EKKNAQRS
-827 DFRSTIYWNPELR
+827 DFRSTVYWNPELR
-840 LDAEG
+840 LDA
-845 KATIEYYTPDSTA
+845 
-858 PEDIIIEGV
+858 
-867 DKNGKVCRIQQTINR
+867 

>member
-1 MKTTTT
+1 MKNTTTL
-7 RQSKRNIAAL
+7 QSKRSITVL
-17 LGMLLYFSCLS
+17 LGVLLYFSSLS
-28 AQTMQDTIIAHFN
+28 AQTMQDTIIANFS
-41 LLEKIP
+41 LMERIP

-68 KGYLVNAISHQDNS
+68 KGYLVNATTHQDNS

-98 VERRKI
+98 VERKKI

-129 GYSNWMLNDDPDFFY
+129 GYSNWMLNEDPDFFF

-155 NTIVSNIE
+155 NTIVSSIE
-163 YQQEDDTHYTAKIR
+163 YQQEDDTHYTAKIK
-177 FTSNAQAAFENT
+177 FTSNVQAVFENT
-189 TIKFL
+189 TIKYL
-194 YIENGK
+194 YLENGK
-200 VKNKGKR
+200 IKNKGKK

-213 WISIALPDLKP
+213 WISISLPDLKSP
-224 SATRRI
+224 AARRI

-236 PQYIYKRTFYL
+236 PQYIYKRTFHL

-262 GALLNIPH
+262 GALLSIPH
-270 QNVAFKVQGA
+270 QNVAFKAQGA

-286 IEGVLFNSKGDT
+286 VEGFLFNSKGDT

-315 PVSGDTYYIMAKVND
+315 PVNNETYYVTVRTN

-337 DLPPIEPKGIAIAM
+337 DLPAIEPKGISIAM

-374 FLIAQ
+374 FLLAH
-379 TRGKLSILQPVMPE
+379 TRGKLAILQRINPK

-401 SLLTEGI
+401 SLFTEGI
-408 THFMLIDH
+408 THFMLIDE
-416 QGNVLSERLIFV
+416 QGNALSERLIFV

-440 DKPTYGKREKVS
+440 DQPTYGKREKVS
-452 LQIEAK
+452 LQIAAK
-458 DNNGNPVEGT
+458 DNEGNPVEGT

-510 NQDARTLRSIEYLM
+510 NQDARTLRSIDYLM
-524 MTHGWRRHKIENVL
+524 MTHGWRRHKMENVL
-538 RAPSLNI
+538 RTPSLNF

-558 IRGFFGAN
+558 IMGFFGAN

-577 KYNIVATTET
+577 KYNIIATTET
-587 DEKGEFIVNTSF
+587 DEKGQFIVNTSF

-618 DIEIDKPQY
+618 DILMDPPQY
-627 PDPIHKAPYFNGA
+627 PVATHKAPYFNGA
-640 ATFMEDYLMN
+640 TTFMEDYLMN
-650 TREQYYMEGGMRVY
+650 TRDQYYMEGGMRVY

-678 SSKSIYTSGI
+678 SSKSIYTGGI

-710 RLPGVTITNGSEIH
+710 RLPSVTITNGSEIH
-724 IRNNSEQA
+724 IRNNSEPA
-732 VIVIDDIVYEDASDI
+732 IIVIDDIVYEDASDI

-760 LVRGTDAI
+760 LLRGADAV

-782 LKDPRSLPAKPAQGI
+782 LKDPRNLPARPAQGI

-819 EKKNTGRS
+819 EKKNAQRS
-827 DFRSTIYWNPELR
+827 DFRSTVYWNPELR

-867 DKNGKVCRIQQTINR
+867 DKNGKVCRILQTINK

>member
-1 MKTTTT
+1 MKNTTTL
-7 RQSKRNIAAL
+7 QSKRSITVL
-17 LGMLLYFSCLS
+17 LGVLLYFSSLS
-28 AQTMQDTIIAHFN
+28 AQTMQDTIIANFS
-41 LLEKIP
+41 LMERIP

-68 KGYLVNAISHQDNS
+68 KGYLVNAITHQDNA

-98 VERRKI
+98 VERKKI

-129 GYSNWMLNDDPDFFY
+129 GYSNWMLNEDPDFFF

-155 NTIVSNIE
+155 NTIVSSIE
-163 YQQEDDTHYTAKIR
+163 YQQEDDTHYTAKIK
-177 FTSNAQAAFENT
+177 FTSNVQAVFENT
-189 TIKFL
+189 TIKYL
-194 YIENGK
+194 YLENGK
-200 VKNKGKR
+200 IKNKGKK

-213 WISIALPDLKP
+213 WISISLPDLKSP
-224 SATRRI
+224 VARRI

-236 PQYIYKRTFYL
+236 PQYIYKRTFHL

-262 GALLNIPH
+262 GALINIPH
-270 QNVAFKVQGA
+270 QNVAFKAQGA

-286 IEGVLFNSKGDT
+286 IEGFLFNSKGDT

-315 PVSGDTYYIMAKVND
+315 PVNNETYYVTVRTN

-337 DLPPIEPKGIAIAM
+337 DLPAIEPKGISIAM

-374 FLIAQ
+374 FLLAH
-379 TRGKLSILQPVMPE
+379 TRGKLAILQPINPK

-401 SLLTEGI
+401 SLFTEGI
-408 THFMLIDH
+408 THFMLIDE
-416 QGNVLSERLIFV
+416 QGNALSERLIFV
-428 PDHKPNQWQITA
+428 PDHKPNQWQITT
-440 DKPTYGKREKVS
+440 DQPTYGKREKVS
-452 LQIEAK
+452 LQIAAK
-458 DNNGNPVEGT
+458 DSEGNPVEGT

-499 GYVEDPAYYFL
+499 GYVEDPAFYFL
-510 NQDARTLRSIEYLM
+510 NQDARTLRSIDYLM
-524 MTHGWRRHKIENVL
+524 MTHGWRRHKMENVL
-538 RAPSLNI
+538 RTPSLNF

-558 IRGFFGAN
+558 IMGFFGAN

-577 KYNIVATTET
+577 KYNIIATTET
-587 DEKGEFIVNTSF
+587 DEKGQFIVNTSF

-618 DIEIDKPQY
+618 DILMDPPQY
-627 PDPIHKAPYFNGA
+627 PVATHKAPYFNGA
-640 ATFMEDYLMN
+640 TTFMEDYLMN
-650 TREQYYMEGGMRVY
+650 TRDQYYMEGGMRVY

-678 SSKSIYTSGI
+678 SSKSIYTGGI

-710 RLPGVTITNGSEIH
+710 RLPSVTITNGSEIH
-724 IRNNSEQA
+724 IRNNSEPA
-732 VIVIDDIVYEDASDI
+732 IIVIDDIVYEDASDI

-760 LVRGTDAI
+760 LLRGADAV

-774 SGGAVVIT
+774 SGGAVV
-782 LKDPRSLPAKPAQGI
+782 RPAQGI

-819 EKKNTGRS
+819 EKKNAQRS
-827 DFRSTIYWNPELR
+827 DFRSTVYWNPELR

-867 DKNGKVCRIQQTINR
+867 DKNGKVCRILQTINK

>member
-1 MKTTTT
+1 MKNTTTL
-7 RQSKRNIAAL
+7 QSKRSITVL
-17 LGMLLYFSCLS
+17 LGVLLYFSSLS
-28 AQTMQDTIIAHFN
+28 AQTMQDTIIANFS
-41 LLEKIP
+41 LMERIP

-68 KGYLVNAISHQDNS
+68 KGYLVNATTHQDNS

-98 VERRKI
+98 VERKKI

-129 GYSNWMLNDDPDFFY
+129 GYSNWMLNEDPDFFF

-155 NTIVSNIE
+155 NTIVSSIE
-163 YQQEDDTHYTAKIR
+163 YQQEDDTHYTAKIK
-177 FTSNAQAAFENT
+177 FTSNVQAVFENT
-189 TIKFL
+189 TIKYL
-194 YIENGK
+194 YLENGK
-200 VKNKGKR
+200 IKNKGKK

-213 WISIALPDLKP
+213 WISISLPDLKSP
-224 SATRRI
+224 VARRI

-236 PQYIYKRTFYL
+236 PQYIYKRTFHL

-262 GALLNIPH
+262 GALLSIPH
-270 QNVAFKVQGA
+270 QNVAFKAQGA

-286 IEGVLFNSKGDT
+286 VEGFLFNSKGDT

-315 PVSGDTYYIMAKVND
+315 PVNNETYYVTVRTN

-337 DLPPIEPKGIAIAM
+337 DLPAIEPKGISIAM

-374 FLIAQ
+374 FLLAH
-379 TRGKLSILQPVMPE
+379 TRGKLAILQPINPK

-401 SLLTEGI
+401 SLFTEGI
-408 THFMLIDH
+408 THFMLIDE
-416 QGNVLSERLIFV
+416 QGNALSERLIFV

-440 DKPTYGKREKVS
+440 DQPTYGKREKVS
-452 LQIEAK
+452 LQIAAK
-458 DNNGNPVEGT
+458 DNEGNPVEGT

-510 NQDARTLRSIEYLM
+510 NQDARTLRSIDYLM
-524 MTHGWRRHKIENVL
+524 MTHGWRRHKMENVL
-538 RAPSLNI
+538 RTPSLNF

-558 IRGFFGAN
+558 IMGFFGAN

-577 KYNIVATTET
+577 KYNIIATTET
-587 DEKGEFIVNTSF
+587 DEKGQFIVNTSF

-618 DIEIDKPQY
+618 DILMDPPQY
-627 PDPIHKAPYFNGA
+627 PVATHKAPYFNGA
-640 ATFMEDYLMN
+640 TTFMEDYLMN
-650 TREQYYMEGGMRVY
+650 TRDQYYMEGGMRVY

-678 SSKSIYTSGI
+678 SSKSIYTGGI

-710 RLPGVTITNGSEIH
+710 RLPSVTITNGSEIH
-724 IRNNSEQA
+724 IRNNSEPA
-732 VIVIDDIVYEDASDI
+732 IIVIDDIVYEDASDI

-760 LVRGTDAI
+760 LLRGADAV

-782 LKDPRSLPAKPAQGI
+782 LKDPRNLPARPAQGI

-807 SVEFYHPTYDTP
+807 SVEFYHPTYDIP
-819 EKKNTGRS
+819 EKKNAQRS
-827 DFRSTIYWNPELR
+827 DFRSTVYWNPELR

-867 DKNGKVCRIQQTINR
+867 DKNGKVCRILQTINK

>member
-1 MKTTTT
+1 MKNTTTL
-7 RQSKRNIAAL
+7 QSKRSITVL
-17 LGMLLYFSCLS
+17 LGVLLYFSSLS
-28 AQTMQDTIIAHFN
+28 AQTMQDTIIANFS
-41 LLEKIP
+41 LMERIP

-68 KGYLVNAISHQDNS
+68 KGYLVNAITHQDNA

-98 VERRKI
+98 VERKKI

-129 GYSNWMLNDDPDFFY
+129 GYSNWMLNEDPDFFF

-155 NTIVSNIE
+155 NTIVSSIE
-163 YQQEDDTHYTAKIR
+163 YQQEDDTHYTAKIK
-177 FTSNAQAAFENT
+177 FTSNVQAVFENT
-189 TIKFL
+189 TIKYL
-194 YIENGK
+194 YLENGK
-200 VKNKGKR
+200 IKNKGKK

-213 WISIALPDLKP
+213 WISISLPDLKSP
-224 SATRRI
+224 AARRI

-236 PQYIYKRTFYL
+236 PQYIYKRTFHL

-262 GALLNIPH
+262 GALLSIPH
-270 QNVAFKVQGA
+270 QNVAFKAQGA

-286 IEGVLFNSKGDT
+286 VEGFLFNSKGDT

-315 PVSGDTYYIMAKVND
+315 PVDNETYYVTVRTN

-337 DLPPIEPKGIAIAM
+337 DLPAIEPKGISIAM

-363 KTEATEWPQKL
+363 KTEVTEWPQKL
-374 FLIAQ
+374 FLLAH
-379 TRGKLSILQPVMPE
+379 TRGKLAILQPINPK

-401 SLLTEGI
+401 SLFTEGI
-408 THFMLIDH
+408 THFMLIDE
-416 QGNVLSERLIFV
+416 QGNALSERLIFV
-428 PDHKPNQWQITA
+428 PDHKPNQWQITT
-440 DKPTYGKREKVS
+440 DQPTYGKREKVS
-452 LQIEAK
+452 LQIAAK
-458 DNNGNPVEGT
+458 DNEGNPVEGT

-510 NQDARTLRSIEYLM
+510 NQDARTLRSIDYLM
-524 MTHGWRRHKIENVL
+524 MTHGWRRHKMENVL
-538 RAPSLNI
+538 RTPSLNF

-558 IRGFFGAN
+558 IMGFFGAN

-577 KYNIVATTET
+577 KYNIIATTET
-587 DEKGEFIVNTSF
+587 DEKGQFIVNTSF

-618 DIEIDKPQY
+618 DILMDPPQY
-627 PDPIHKAPYFNGA
+627 PVATHKAPYLNGA

-650 TREQYYMEGGMRVY
+650 TRDQYYMEGGMRVY

-678 SSKSIYTSGI
+678 SSKSIYTGGI

-698 QGYGQ
+698 QGYSQ

-710 RLPGVTITNGSEIH
+710 RLPSVTITNGSEIH
-724 IRNNSEQA
+724 IRNNSEPA
-732 VIVIDDIVYEDASDI
+732 IIVIDDIVYEDASDI

-760 LVRGTDAI
+760 LLRGADAV

-782 LKDPRSLPAKPAQGI
+782 LTDPRNLPARPAQGI

-807 SVEFYHPTYDTP
+807 SVEFYHPT
-819 EKKNTGRS
+819 
-827 DFRSTIYWNPELR
+827 
-840 LDAEG
+840 
-845 KATIEYYTPDSTA
+845 
-858 PEDIIIEGV
+858 
-867 DKNGKVCRIQQTINR
+867 

>member
-1 MKTTTT
+1 
-7 RQSKRNIAAL
+7 
-17 LGMLLYFSCLS
+17 
-28 AQTMQDTIIAHFN
+28 MQDTIIANFS
-41 LLEKIP
+41 LMERIP

-68 KGYLVNAISHQDNS
+68 KGYLVNAITHQDNA

-98 VERRKI
+98 VERKKI

-129 GYSNWMLNDDPDFFY
+129 GYSNWMLNEDPDFFF

-155 NTIVSNIE
+155 NTIVSSIE
-163 YQQEDDTHYTAKIR
+163 YQQEDDTHYTAKIK
-177 FTSNAQAAFENT
+177 FTSNVQAVFENT
-189 TIKFL
+189 TIKYL
-194 YIENGK
+194 YLENGK
-200 VKNKGKR
+200 IKNKGKK

-213 WISIALPDLKP
+213 WISISLPDLKSP
-224 SATRRI
+224 VARRI

-236 PQYIYKRTFYL
+236 PQYIYKRTFHL

-262 GALLNIPH
+262 GALINIPH
-270 QNVAFKVQGA
+270 QNVAFKAQGA

-286 IEGVLFNSKGDT
+286 IEGFLFNSKGDT

-315 PVSGDTYYIMAKVND
+315 PVNNETYYVTVRTN

-337 DLPPIEPKGIAIAM
+337 DLPAIEPKGISIAM

-374 FLIAQ
+374 FLLAH
-379 TRGKLSILQPVMPE
+379 TRGKLAILQPINPK

-401 SLLTEGI
+401 SLFTEGI
-408 THFMLIDH
+408 THFMLIDE
-416 QGNVLSERLIFV
+416 QGNALSERLIFV

-440 DKPTYGKREKVS
+440 DQPTYGKREKVS
-452 LQIEAK
+452 LQIAAK
-458 DNNGNPVEGT
+458 DNEGNPVEGT

-510 NQDARTLRSIEYLM
+510 NQDARTLRSIDYLM
-524 MTHGWRRHKIENVL
+524 MTHGWRRHKMENVL
-538 RAPSLNI
+538 RTPSLNF

-558 IRGFFGAN
+558 IMGFFGAN

-577 KYNIVATTET
+577 KYNIIATTET
-587 DEKGEFIVNTSF
+587 DEKGKFIVNTSF

-618 DIEIDKPQY
+618 DILMDPPQY
-627 PDPIHKAPYFNGA
+627 PVATHKAPYLNGA

-650 TREQYYMEGGMRVY
+650 TRDQYYMEGGMRVY

-678 SSKSIYTSGI
+678 SSKSIYTGGI

-710 RLPGVTITNGSEIH
+710 RLPSVTITNGSEIH
-724 IRNNSEQA
+724 IRNNSEPA
-732 VIVIDDIVYEDASDI
+732 IIVIDDIVYEDASDI

-760 LVRGTDAI
+760 LLRGADAV

-782 LKDPRSLPAKPAQGI
+782 LKDPRNLPARPAQGI

-807 SVEFYHPTYDTP
+807 SVEFYHPTYETP
-819 EKKNTGRS
+819 EKKNAQRS
-827 DFRSTIYWNPELR
+827 DFRSTVYWNPELR
-840 LDAEG
+840 LNAEG

-867 DKNGKVCRIQQTINR
+867 DKNGKVCRILQTINK

>member
-1 MKTTTT
+1 MKNTTTL
-7 RQSKRNIAAL
+7 QSKRSITVL
-17 LGMLLYFSCLS
+17 LGVLLYFSSLS
-28 AQTMQDTIIAHFN
+28 AQTMQDTIIANFS
-41 LLEKIP
+41 LMERIP

-68 KGYLVNAISHQDNS
+68 KGYLVNAITHQDNA

-98 VERRKI
+98 VERKKI

-129 GYSNWMLNDDPDFFY
+129 GYSNWMLNEDPDFFF

-155 NTIVSNIE
+155 NTIVSSIE
-163 YQQEDDTHYTAKIR
+163 YQQEDDTHYTAKIK
-177 FTSNAQAAFENT
+177 FTSNVQAVFENT
-189 TIKFL
+189 TIKYL
-194 YIENGK
+194 YLENGK
-200 VKNKGKR
+200 IKNKGKK

-213 WISIALPDLKP
+213 WISISLPDLKSP
-224 SATRRI
+224 AARRI

-236 PQYIYKRTFYL
+236 PQYIYKRTFHL

-262 GALLNIPH
+262 GALINIPH
-270 QNVAFKVQGA
+270 QNVAFKAQGA

-286 IEGVLFNSKGDT
+286 VEGFLFNSKGDT

-315 PVSGDTYYIMAKVND
+315 PVDNETYYVTVRTN

-337 DLPPIEPKGIAIAM
+337 DLPAIEPKGISIAM

-363 KTEATEWPQKL
+363 KTEVTEWPQKL
-374 FLIAQ
+374 FLLAH
-379 TRGKLSILQPVMPE
+379 TRGKLAILQPINPK

-401 SLLTEGI
+401 SLFTEGI
-408 THFMLIDH
+408 THFMLIDE
-416 QGNVLSERLIFV
+416 QGNALSERLIFV
-428 PDHKPNQWQITA
+428 PDHKPNQWQITT
-440 DKPTYGKREKVS
+440 DQPTYGKREKVS
-452 LQIEAK
+452 LQIAAK
-458 DNNGNPVEGT
+458 DNEGNPVEGT

-510 NQDARTLRSIEYLM
+510 NQDARTLRSIDYLM
-524 MTHGWRRHKIENVL
+524 MTHGWRRHKMENVL
-538 RAPSLNI
+538 RTPSLNF

-558 IRGFFGAN
+558 IMGFFGAN

-577 KYNIVATTET
+577 KYNIIATTET
-587 DEKGEFIVNTSF
+587 DEKGQFIVNTSF

-618 DIEIDKPQY
+618 DILMDPPQY
-627 PDPIHKAPYFNGA
+627 PVATHKAPYLNGA

-650 TREQYYMEGGMRVY
+650 TRDQYYMEGGMRVY

-678 SSKSIYTSGI
+678 SSKSIYTGGI

-698 QGYGQ
+698 QGYSQ

-710 RLPGVTITNGSEIH
+710 RLPSVTITNGSEIH
-724 IRNNSEQA
+724 IRNNSEPA
-732 VIVIDDIVYEDASDI
+732 IIVIDDIVYEDASDI

-760 LVRGTDAI
+760 LLRGADAV

-782 LKDPRSLPAKPAQGI
+782 LTDPRNLPARPAQGI

-807 SVEFYHPTYDTP
+807 SVEFYHPT
-819 EKKNTGRS
+819 
-827 DFRSTIYWNPELR
+827 
-840 LDAEG
+840 
-845 KATIEYYTPDSTA
+845 
-858 PEDIIIEGV
+858 
-867 DKNGKVCRIQQTINR
+867 

>member
-1 MKTTTT
+1 MKNTTTL
-7 RQSKRNIAAL
+7 QSKRSITVL
-17 LGMLLYFSCLS
+17 LGVLLYFSSLS
-28 AQTMQDTIIAHFN
+28 AQTMQDTIIANFS
-41 LLEKIP
+41 LMERIP

-68 KGYLVNAISHQDNS
+68 KGYLVNAITHQDNA

-98 VERRKI
+98 VERKKI

-129 GYSNWMLNDDPDFFY
+129 GYSNWMLNEDPDFFF

-155 NTIVSNIE
+155 NTIVSSIE
-163 YQQEDDTHYTAKIR
+163 YQQEDDTHYTAKIK
-177 FTSNAQAAFENT
+177 FTSNVQAVFENT
-189 TIKFL
+189 TIKYL
-194 YIENGK
+194 YLENGK
-200 VKNKGKR
+200 IKNKGKK

-213 WISIALPDLKP
+213 WISISLPDLKSP
-224 SATRRI
+224 VARRI

-236 PQYIYKRTFYL
+236 PQYIYKRTFHL

-262 GALLNIPH
+262 GALINIPH
-270 QNVAFKVQGA
+270 QNVAFKAQGA

-286 IEGVLFNSKGDT
+286 IEGFLFNSKGDT

-315 PVSGDTYYIMAKVND
+315 PVNNETYYVTVRTN

-337 DLPPIEPKGIAIAM
+337 DLPAIEPKGISIAM

-363 KTEATEWPQKL
+363 KTEVTEWPQKL
-374 FLIAQ
+374 FLLAH
-379 TRGKLSILQPVMPE
+379 TRGKLAILQPINPK

-401 SLLTEGI
+401 SLFTEGI
-408 THFMLIDH
+408 THFMLIDE
-416 QGNVLSERLIFV
+416 QGNALSERLIFV
-428 PDHKPNQWQITA
+428 PDHKPNQWQITT
-440 DKPTYGKREKVS
+440 DQPTYGKREKVS
-452 LQIEAK
+452 LQIAAK
-458 DNNGNPVEGT
+458 DNEGNPVEGT

-510 NQDARTLRSIEYLM
+510 NQDARTLRSIDYLM

-538 RAPSLNI
+538 RTPSLNF

-558 IRGFFGAN
+558 IMGFFGAN

-577 KYNIVATTET
+577 KYNIIATTET
-587 DEKGEFIVNTSF
+587 DEKGQFIVNTSF

-618 DIEIDKPQY
+618 DILMDPPQY
-627 PDPIHKAPYFNGA
+627 PVATHKAPYFNGA

-650 TREQYYMEGGMRVY
+650 TRDQYYMEGGMRVY

-678 SSKSIYTSGI
+678 SSKSIYTGGI

-710 RLPGVTITNGSEIH
+710 RLPSVTITNGSEIH
-724 IRNNSEQA
+724 IRNNSEPA
-732 VIVIDDIVYEDASDI
+732 IIVIDDIVYEDASDI

-760 LVRGTDAI
+760 LLRGADAV

-782 LKDPRSLPAKPAQGI
+782 LKDPRNLPARPAQGI

-819 EKKNTGRS
+819 EKKNAQRS
-827 DFRSTIYWNPELR
+827 DFRSTVYWNPELR

-867 DKNGKVCRIQQTINR
+867 DKNGKVCRFLQTINK

>member
-1 MKTTTT
+1 MKNTTTL
-7 RQSKRNIAAL
+7 QSKRSITVL
-17 LGMLLYFSCLS
+17 LGVLLYFSSLS
-28 AQTMQDTIIAHFN
+28 AQTMQDTIIANFS
-41 LLEKIP
+41 LMERIP

-68 KGYLVNAISHQDNS
+68 KGYLVNAITHQDNA

-98 VERRKI
+98 VERKKI
-104 RRDSLG
+104 HRDSLG

-129 GYSNWMLNDDPDFFY
+129 GYSNWMLNEDPDFFF

-155 NTIVSNIE
+155 NTIVSSIE
-163 YQQEDDTHYTAKIR
+163 YQQEDDTHYTAKIK
-177 FTSNAQAAFENT
+177 FTSNVQAVFENT
-189 TIKFL
+189 TIKYL
-194 YIENGK
+194 YLENGK
-200 VKNKGKR
+200 IKNKGKK

-213 WISIALPDLKP
+213 WISISLPDLKSP
-224 SATRRI
+224 VARRI

-236 PQYIYKRTFYL
+236 PQYIYKRTFHL

-262 GALLNIPH
+262 GALINIPH
-270 QNVAFKVQGA
+270 QNVAFKAQGA

-286 IEGVLFNSKGDT
+286 IEGFLFNSKGDT

-315 PVSGDTYYIMAKVND
+315 PVNNETYYVTVRTN

-337 DLPPIEPKGIAIAM
+337 DLPAIEPKGISIAM

-374 FLIAQ
+374 FLLAH
-379 TRGKLSILQPVMPE
+379 TRGKLAILQPINPK

-401 SLLTEGI
+401 SLFTEGI
-408 THFMLIDH
+408 THFMLIDE
-416 QGNVLSERLIFV
+416 QGNALSERLIFV
-428 PDHKPNQWQITA
+428 PDHKPNQWQITT
-440 DKPTYGKREKVS
+440 DQPTYGKREKVS
-452 LQIEAK
+452 LQIAAK
-458 DNNGNPVEGT
+458 DSEGNPVEGT

-473 TDRKSIQPDSLAD
+473 TDRKSIQPDSLTD

-499 GYVEDPAYYFL
+499 GYVEDPAFYFL
-510 NQDARTLRSIEYLM
+510 NQDARTLRSIDYLM
-524 MTHGWRRHKIENVL
+524 MTHGWRRHKMENVL
-538 RAPSLNI
+538 RTPSLNF

-558 IRGFFGAN
+558 IMGFFGAN

-577 KYNIVATTET
+577 KYNIIATTET
-587 DEKGEFIVNTSF
+587 DEKGQFIVNTSF

-618 DIEIDKPQY
+618 DILMDPPQY
-627 PDPIHKAPYFNGA
+627 PVATHKAPYFNGA
-640 ATFMEDYLMN
+640 TTFMEDYLMN
-650 TREQYYMEGGMRVY
+650 TRDQYYMEGGMRVY

-678 SSKSIYTSGI
+678 SSKSIYTGGI

-710 RLPGVTITNGSEIH
+710 RLPSVTITNGSEIH
-724 IRNNSEQA
+724 IRNNSEA
-732 VIVIDDIVYEDASDI
+732 ALIVIDDIMYEDASDI

-760 LVRGTDAI
+760 LLRGADAV

-782 LKDPRSLPAKPAQGI
+782 LKDPRNLPARPAQGI

-819 EKKNTGRS
+819 EKKNAQRS
-827 DFRSTIYWNPELR
+827 DFRSTVYWNPELR

-867 DKNGKVCRIQQTINR
+867 DKNGKVCRILQTINK

>member
-1 MKTTTT
+1 MKNTTTL
-7 RQSKRNIAAL
+7 QSKRSITVL
-17 LGMLLYFSCLS
+17 LGVLLYFSSLS
-28 AQTMQDTIIAHFN
+28 AQTMQDTIIANFS
-41 LLEKIP
+41 LMERIP

-68 KGYLVNAISHQDNS
+68 KGYLVNAITHQDNA

-98 VERRKI
+98 VERKKI

-129 GYSNWMLNDDPDFFY
+129 GYSNWMLNEDPDFFF

-155 NTIVSNIE
+155 NTIVSSIE
-163 YQQEDDTHYTAKIR
+163 YQQEDDTHYTAKIK
-177 FTSNAQAAFENT
+177 FTSNVQAVFENT
-189 TIKFL
+189 TIKYL
-194 YIENGK
+194 YLENGK
-200 VKNKGKR
+200 IKNKGKK

-213 WISIALPDLKP
+213 WISISLPDLKSP
-224 SATRRI
+224 VARRI

-236 PQYIYKRTFYL
+236 PQYIYKRTFHL

-262 GALLNIPH
+262 GALINIPH
-270 QNVAFKVQGA
+270 QNVAFKAQGA

-286 IEGVLFNSKGDT
+286 IEGFLFNSKGDT

-315 PVSGDTYYIMAKVND
+315 PVNNETYYVTVRTN

-337 DLPPIEPKGIAIAM
+337 DLPAIEPKGISIAM

-374 FLIAQ
+374 FLLAH
-379 TRGKLSILQPVMPE
+379 TRGKLAILQPINPK

-401 SLLTEGI
+401 SLFTEGI
-408 THFMLIDH
+408 THFMLIDE
-416 QGNVLSERLIFV
+416 QGNALSERLIFV
-428 PDHKPNQWQITA
+428 PDHKPNQWQITT
-440 DKPTYGKREKVS
+440 DQPTYGKREKVS
-452 LQIEAK
+452 LQITAK
-458 DNNGNPVEGT
+458 DSEGNPVEGT

-499 GYVEDPAYYFL
+499 GYVEDPTFYFL
-510 NQDARTLRSIEYLM
+510 NQDARTLRSIDYLM
-524 MTHGWRRHKIENVL
+524 MTHGWRRHKMENVL
-538 RAPSLNI
+538 RTPSLNF

-558 IRGFFGAN
+558 IMGFFGAN

-577 KYNIVATTET
+577 KYNIIATTET
-587 DEKGEFIVNTSF
+587 DEKGQFIVNTSF

-618 DIEIDKPQY
+618 DILMDPPQY
-627 PDPIHKAPYFNGA
+627 PVATHKAPYFNGST
-640 ATFMEDYLMN
+640 TFMENYLMN
-650 TREQYYMEGGMRVY
+650 TRDQYYMEGGMRVY

-678 SSKSIYTSGI
+678 SSKSIYTGGI

-710 RLPGVTITNGSEIH
+710 RLPSVTITNGSEIH
-724 IRNNSEQA
+724 IRNNSEPA
-732 VIVIDDIVYEDASDI
+732 IIVIDDIVYEDASDI

-760 LVRGTDAI
+760 LLRGADAV

-782 LKDPRSLPAKPAQGI
+782 LKDPRNLPARPAQGI

-819 EKKNTGRS
+819 EKKNAQRS
-827 DFRSTIYWNPELR
+827 DFRSTVYWNPELR

-867 DKNGKVCRIQQTINR
+867 DKNGKVCRILQTINK

>member
-1 MKTTTT
+1 MKNTTTL
-7 RQSKRNIAAL
+7 QSKRSITVL
-17 LGMLLYFSCLS
+17 LGVLLYFSSLS
-28 AQTMQDTIIAHFN
+28 AQTMQDTIIANFS
-41 LLEKIP
+41 LMERIP

-68 KGYLVNAISHQDNS
+68 KGYLVNAITHQDNA

-98 VERRKI
+98 VERKKI

-129 GYSNWMLNDDPDFFY
+129 GYSNWMLNEDPDFFF

-155 NTIVSNIE
+155 NTIVSSIE
-163 YQQEDDTHYTAKIR
+163 YQQEDDTHYTAKIK
-177 FTSNAQAAFENT
+177 FTSNVQAVFENT
-189 TIKFL
+189 TIKYL
-194 YIENGK
+194 YLENGK
-200 VKNKGKR
+200 IKNKGKK

-213 WISIALPDLKP
+213 WISISLPDLKSP
-224 SATRRI
+224 AARRI

-236 PQYIYKRTFYL
+236 PQYIYKRTFHL

-262 GALLNIPH
+262 GALLSIPH

-286 IEGVLFNSKGDT
+286 VEGFLFNSKGDT

-315 PVSGDTYYIMAKVND
+315 PVDNETYYVTARTN

-337 DLPPIEPKGIAIAM
+337 DLPAIEPKGISIAM

-363 KTEATEWPQKL
+363 KTETTEWPQKL
-374 FLIAQ
+374 FLLAH
-379 TRGKLSILQPVMPE
+379 TRGKLAILQPINPE

-401 SLLTEGI
+401 SLFTEGI
-408 THFMLIDH
+408 THFMLIDQ
-416 QGNVLSERLIFV
+416 QGNALSERLVFV

-440 DKPTYGKREKVS
+440 DQPTYGKREKVS
-452 LQIEAK
+452 LQIAAK
-458 DNNGNPVEGT
+458 DNEGNPVEGT

-510 NQDARTLRSIEYLM
+510 NQDARTLRSIDYLM

-538 RAPSLNI
+538 RTPSLNF

-558 IRGFFGAN
+558 IMGFFGAN

-577 KYNIVATTET
+577 KYNIIATTET
-587 DEKGEFIVNTSF
+587 DEKGQFIVNTSF

-618 DIEIDKPQY
+618 DILMDPPQY
-627 PDPIHKAPYFNGA
+627 PVATHKAPYFNGA

-650 TREQYYMEGGMRVY
+650 TRDQYYMEGGMRVY

-678 SSKSIYTSGI
+678 SSKSIYTGGI

-710 RLPGVTITNGSEIH
+710 RLPSVTITNGSEIH
-724 IRNNSEQA
+724 IRNNSEPA
-732 VIVIDDIVYEDASDI
+732 IIVIDDIVYEDASDI

-760 LVRGTDAI
+760 LLRGADAV

-782 LKDPRSLPAKPAQGI
+782 LKDPRNLPARPAQGI

-819 EKKNTGRS
+819 EKKNAQRS
-827 DFRSTIYWNPELR
+827 DFRSTVYWNPELR

-867 DKNGKVCRIQQTINR
+867 DKNGKVCRFLQTINK

>member
-1 MKTTTT
+1 MKNTTTL
-7 RQSKRNIAAL
+7 QSKRSITVL
-17 LGMLLYFSCLS
+17 LGVLLYFSSLS
-28 AQTMQDTIIAHFN
+28 AQTMQDTIIANFS
-41 LLEKIP
+41 LMERIP

-68 KGYLVNAISHQDNS
+68 KGYLVNATTHQDNS

-98 VERRKI
+98 VERKKI

-129 GYSNWMLNDDPDFFY
+129 GYSNWMLNEDPDFFF

-155 NTIVSNIE
+155 NTIVSSIE
-163 YQQEDDTHYTAKIR
+163 YQQEDDTHYTAKIK
-177 FTSNAQAAFENT
+177 FTSNVQAVFENT
-189 TIKFL
+189 TIKYL
-194 YIENGK
+194 YLENGK
-200 VKNKGKR
+200 IKNKGKK

-213 WISIALPDLKP
+213 WISISLPDLKSP
-224 SATRRI
+224 AARRI

-236 PQYIYKRTFYL
+236 PQYIYKRTFHL

-262 GALLNIPH
+262 GALLSIPH
-270 QNVAFKVQGA
+270 QNVAFKAQGA

-286 IEGVLFNSKGDT
+286 VEGFLFNSKGDT

-315 PVSGDTYYIMAKVND
+315 PVNNETYYVTVRTN

-337 DLPPIEPKGIAIAM
+337 DLPAIEPKGISIAM

-374 FLIAQ
+374 FLLAH
-379 TRGKLSILQPVMPE
+379 TRGKLAILQPINPK

-401 SLLTEGI
+401 SLFTEGI
-408 THFMLIDH
+408 THFMLIDE
-416 QGNVLSERLIFV
+416 QGNALSERLIFV

-440 DKPTYGKREKVS
+440 NQPTYGKREKVS
-452 LQIEAK
+452 LQIAAK
-458 DNNGNPVEGT
+458 DNEGNPVEGT

-510 NQDARTLRSIEYLM
+510 NQDARTLRSIDYLM
-524 MTHGWRRHKIENVL
+524 MTHGWRRHKMENVL
-538 RAPSLNI
+538 RTPSLNF

-558 IRGFFGAN
+558 IMGFFGAN

-577 KYNIVATTET
+577 KYNIIATTET
-587 DEKGEFIVNTSF
+587 DEKGKFIVNTSF

-618 DIEIDKPQY
+618 DILMDPPQY
-627 PDPIHKAPYFNGA
+627 PVATHKAPYLNGA

-650 TREQYYMEGGMRVY
+650 TRDQYYMEGGMRVY

-678 SSKSIYTSGI
+678 SSKSIYTGGI

-710 RLPGVTITNGSEIH
+710 RLPSVTITNGSEIH
-724 IRNNSEQA
+724 IRNNSEPA
-732 VIVIDDIVYEDASDI
+732 IIVIDDIVYEDASDI

-760 LVRGTDAI
+760 LLRGADAV

-782 LKDPRSLPAKPAQGI
+782 LKDPRNLPARPAQGI

-807 SVEFYHPTYDTP
+807 SVEFYHPTYETP
-819 EKKNTGRS
+819 EKKNAQRS
-827 DFRSTIYWNPELR
+827 DFRSTVYWNPELR
-840 LDAEG
+840 LNAEG

-867 DKNGKVCRIQQTINR
+867 DKNGKVCRILQTINK

>member
-1 MKTTTT
+1 
-7 RQSKRNIAAL
+7 
-17 LGMLLYFSCLS
+17 
-28 AQTMQDTIIAHFN
+28 
-41 LLEKIP
+41 
-47 KEKLYLH
+47 
-54 LDKPFYGAGEKIWF
+54 
-68 KGYLVNAISHQDNS
+68 
-82 QSNFIITEL
+82 
-91 INRSDSI
+91 
-98 VERRKI
+98 
-104 RRDSLG
+104 
-110 FHNAFT
+110 
-116 LPATLP
+116 
-122 AGDYYLR
+122 
-129 GYSNWMLNDDPDFFY
+129 
-144 SRNIKIGNSID
+144 
-155 NTIVSNIE
+155 
-163 YQQEDDTHYTAKIR
+163 
-177 FTSNAQAAFENT
+177 
-189 TIKFL
+189 
-194 YIENGK
+194 
-200 VKNKGKR
+200 
-207 KTDENG
+207 
-213 WISIALPDLKP
+213 
-224 SATRRI
+224 
-230 EVEFDD
+230 
-236 PQYIYKRTFYL
+236 
-247 PVFTNDFDVKFFPEG
+247 TNDFDVKFFPEG
-262 GALLNIPH
+262 GALLSIPH
-270 QNVAFKVQGA
+270 QNVAFKAQGA

-286 IEGVLFNSKGDT
+286 VEGFLFNSKGDT

-315 PVSGDTYYIMAKVND
+315 PVDNETYYVTVRTN

-337 DLPPIEPKGIAIAM
+337 DLPAIEPKGISIAM

-374 FLIAQ
+374 FLLAH
-379 TRGKLSILQPVMPE
+379 TRGKLAILQPINPK

-401 SLLTEGI
+401 SLFTEGI
-408 THFMLIDH
+408 THFMLIDE
-416 QGNVLSERLIFV
+416 QGNALSERLIFV

-440 DKPTYGKREKVS
+440 DQPTYGKREKVS
-452 LQIEAK
+452 LQIAAK
-458 DNNGNPVEGT
+458 DNEGNPVEGT

-510 NQDARTLRSIEYLM
+510 NQDARTLRSIDYLM
-524 MTHGWRRHKIENVL
+524 MTHGWRRHKMENVL
-538 RAPSLNI
+538 RTPSLNF

-558 IRGFFGAN
+558 IMGFFGAN

-577 KYNIVATTET
+577 KYNIIATTET
-587 DEKGEFIVNTSF
+587 DEKGQFIVNTSF

-618 DIEIDKPQY
+618 DILMDPPQY
-627 PDPIHKAPYFNGA
+627 PVATHKAPYLNGA

-650 TREQYYMEGGMRVY
+650 TRDQYYMEGGMRVY

-678 SSKSIYTSGI
+678 SSKSIYTGGI

-710 RLPGVTITNGSEIH
+710 RLPSVTITNGSEIH
-724 IRNNSEQA
+724 IRNNSEPA
-732 VIVIDDIVYEDASDI
+732 IIVIDDIVYEDASDI

-760 LVRGTDAI
+760 LLRGADAV

-782 LKDPRSLPAKPAQGI
+782 LKDPRNLPARPAQGI

-819 EKKNTGRS
+819 EKKNAQRS
-827 DFRSTIYWNPELR
+827 DFRSTVYWNPELR

-867 DKNGKVCRIQQTINR
+867 DKNGKVCRILQTINK